1 MKKIISLILVLLL
14 FGCSK
19 DPLPDLMNI
28 IHKEEYQQI
37 QYEIPN
43 EEEFTS
49 VKYDDEW
56 CKATY
61 PIDRSYI
68 CDHLKRRDEFDKD
81 VINLLVNSEYKI
93 IKEQSLS
100 NNDIYMYVTFEKEL
114 NTIMY
119 VYKTGHIKLKIE
131 DEYYYY
137 MYKENPYSKIEQ
149 LYTDMSKELYN
160 K

>member
-43 EEEFTS
+43 VEKFSSTKFDEES
-49 VKYDDEW
+49 CKLKYPEN
-56 CKATY
+56 AF
-61 PIDRSYI
+61 YI
-68 CDHLKRRDEFDKD
+68 CEQLKTQNNFDKD
-81 VINLLVNSEYKI
+81 VINLLVNSKYKV

-119 VYKTGHIKLKIE
+119 VYKTGYIKLKIE
-131 DEYYYY
+131 DEYY
-137 MYKENPYSKIEQ
+137 
-149 LYTDMSKELYN
+149 
-160 K
+160 